1 MEFRFLTHSADDA
14 FSNMAVDEAIAG
26 NLESTGKPTVRF
38 YSWKP
43 SAVSIGYFQE
53 IEQEVNLKECK
64 KQGVDVVRRLTGGGA
79 VFHDAELT
87 YSFCCSAESKLVPD
101 RILDSYE
108 KICGALVKGF
118 SELGL
123 KAEFAPLNDIVVGGK
138 KISGNAQTRR
148 WGAVLQ
154 HGTILLSVNAER
166 MFSLLK
172 VPDEKMKDKL
182 VKSVKERVT
191 SIEHE
196 LGKEAGFEEVSK
208 AMKKGFEKQ
217 FQTRL
222 VGGKLSK
229 EEKEL
234 AKKAQS
240 ERFSSED
247 WNFKR

>member
-1 MEFRFLTHSADDA
+1 VELRFLTHSAKDA
-14 FSNMAVDEAIAG
+14 FSNMAVDEAIAR
-26 NLESTGKPTVRF
+26 NIERTGKPTVRF

-53 IEQEVNLKECK
+53 IKHEVDLKECR

-87 YSFCCSAESKLVPD
+87 YSFCCSAESRLVPD

-108 KICGALVKGF
+108 KICGALVNGF
-118 SELGL
+118 NELGL
-123 KAEFAPLNDIVVGGK
+123 NAEFAPLNDIIVGGK
-138 KISGNAQTRR
+138 KVSGNAQTRR

-154 HGTILLSVNAER
+154 HGTILLSVDPER

-182 VKSVKERVT
+182 VKTVKERVT
-191 SIEHE
+191 SVEQE
-196 LGKEAGFEEVSK
+196 LGKEAGFEAVSK

-217 FQTRL
+217 FQAKLTE
-222 VGGKLSK
+222 GKLSK

-234 AKKAQS
+234 AEKARS
-240 ERFSSED
+240 ERFSSEE
-247 WNFKR
+247 WNSE